1 MAPPDDRDSNSRKL
15 CTDSFD
21 NPFIAFQRFVDE
33 QISSMLQSVTGLPS
47 TLKNP
52 RSWSRDPETW
62 PEESQRWANDETNDK
77 QLAVSAEK
85 CIPRGEHV
93 VAHFLNES
101 EYSPFN
107 IENDPDLKVFGPLW
121 RQAFGDLMDAAEG
134 RRMAPVARDYNKA
147 EWVAHYVPR
156 WAKTVEDRAAA
167 NNPFYAVLRE
177 FTTSTDLF
185 EQLQFLGRALADGH
199 GTNALNTD
207 DANEEANEAQVETEL
222 EMYERMLAMGNDDSA
237 DLRSPTTFPAP
248 SPAPAQKSEPP
259 TSSPSKPMTSI
270 ISTLTT
276 TERVTMPDG
285 SVRTRRVLKKRFS
298 DGREESN
305 ESEEVQQPRKS
316 SLNERVE
323 DAWSGQNPRKAE
335 ETRPEPEEK
344 KKGGWFWS

>member
-1 MAPPDDRDSNSRKL
+1 MAPPDDRESSSRKL

-52 RSWSRDPETW
+52 RSWPRDPRTW
-62 PEESQRWANDETNDK
+62 PKDEANDT
-77 QLAVSAEK
+77 QLAESAEK
-85 CIPRGEHV
+85 RIPRGEDA

-121 RQAFGDLMDAAEG
+121 LQAFGDLMDAAEG
-134 RRMAPVARDYNKA
+134 RRMASTTREFNKA

-156 WAKTVEDRAAA
+156 WAKAVEDRAAA
-167 NNPFYAVLRE
+167 YSPLHAVLRE
-177 FTTSTDLF
+177 FSNSTDPF
-185 EQLQFLGRALADGH
+185 EQLQVLRRTIADNYW
-199 GTNALNTD
+199 TNTSSTDNTD
-207 DANEEANEAQVETEL
+207 EEANEAQEETEL
-222 EMYERMLAMGNDDSA
+222 EMYERMLAMGNNDSA
-237 DLRSPTTFPAP
+237 DSRSPTTSSAP
-248 SPAPAQKSEPP
+248 SPSPEPP
-259 TSSPSKPMTSI
+259 TSSPLEPTSSI

-323 DAWSGQNPRKAE
+323 DAWSRQTPKNAE
-335 ETRPEPEEK
+335 ETRQEPEEK
-344 KKGGWFWS
+344 RKGGWFWS